1 MSKYVKESCPK
12 CRSEGRDTTGDNL
25 VRYEDGGARCFSCG
39 YQERKGAELA
49 PKSKLNISQVATY
62 PVGSNPSRMI
72 PDDITALYDIRVSVD
87 VTTGKPDTVYYPYYN
102 KEMYAAKCR
111 KIADKKFFWVGSPE
125 GLFGKQACTKP
136 SPILIVTEGEE
147 DTLAAKTILM
157 DSKYGVPKDYHVV
170 SVPNGAA
177 LDKIMTSEAAFFA
190 GYKKIFVVFDNDEP
204 GKKAAVEVADW
215 LSTLTAVHV
224 VTIPEEYGKDVSDL
238 LTSGNGEAFRN
249 ACLKAPLYEPE
260 GIVSG
265 SDISLESLLEPL
277 EEGYKIPF
285 TGMQDKL
292 HGLRK
297 SEIVTICA
305 GSGIGKSTMTR
316 ELAKSLIDQGC
327 TVAVVAL
334 EDQMSVA
341 AQALIAL
348 DMNIPLN
355 KFRFS
360 PPSYE
365 ETKPHYDRMVGNGKT
380 FFFKHFGGLNSE
392 NLINKLYYYARS
404 KRCDFIIL
412 DHLSMVISASNS
424 NNERKDIDSLM
435 TQLAKMV
442 VETGV
447 GLIQVVHLK
456 RTGGEKSFAKGG
468 EVELTD
474 LRGSAAL
481 EQLSW
486 AVVGM
491 ERDQQGDDS
500 DFSRIRILKNRTFGF
515 TGLCDT
521 VKYDT
526 KTGRMINV
534 VLDPTPDE
542 DSVHALLP

>member
-1 MSKYVKESCPK
+1 MSKYTKEACPK
-12 CRSEGRDTTGDNL
+12 CREEGRDTSGDNL

-39 YQERKGAELA
+39 HTERKGGDST
-49 PKSKLNISQVATY
+49 PKSKLTLSQVQTY
-62 PVGSNPSRMI
+62 PVGSNPTRQI
-72 PDDITALYDIRVSVD
+72 DGVVTELYDIRISVD
-87 VTTGKPDTVYYPYYN
+87 VTTGKADTVYYPYYS
-102 KEMYAAKCR
+102 KGMYAAKCR
-111 KIADKKFFWVGSPE
+111 KIAEKKFFWVGTPE
-125 GLFGKQACTKP
+125 GLFGKQTCTKP
-136 SPILIVTEGEE
+136 SPILILTEGEE
-147 DTLAAKTILM
+147 DALAAKTILM
-157 DSKYGVPKDYHVV
+157 DGKYGVPKDYHVC

-177 LDKIMTSEAAFFA
+177 LDKLLKLEASFFA
-190 GYKKIFVVFDNDEP
+190 GYKKVFVCFDNDEP
-204 GKKAAVEVADW
+204 GSHAAIDVADW
-215 LSTLTAVHV
+215 LSTLTAVHIV
-224 VTIPEEYGKDVSDL
+224 KIPEEYGKDVSDL
-238 LTSGNGEAFRN
+238 LTSGNGKAFRD

-316 ELAKSLIDQGC
+316 ELAKALIDQEC

-341 AQALIAL
+341 AQALVAL
-348 DMNIPLN
+348 DMNVPLN

-360 PPSYE
+360 PPTFE
-365 ETKPHYDRMVGNGKT
+365 EAKPHYDKMVNNGKT

-412 DHLSMVISASNS
+412 DHLSMVISASSS

-456 RTGGEKSFAKGG
+456 RTSSDKSFAKGG

-486 AVVGM
+486 AVIGM
-491 ERDQQGDDS
+491 ERDQQGEDS
-500 DFSRIRILKNRTFGF
+500 DFSRVRILKNRTFGF

-526 KTGRMINV
+526 STGRLINV

-542 DSVHALLP
+542 DSVDAILP

>member
-1 MSKYVKESCPK
+1 MSKYTKEPCPK
-12 CRSEGRDTTGDNL
+12 CREEGRDSSGDNL
-25 VRYEDGGARCFSCG
+25 VRYEAGNARCFSCG
-39 YQERKGAELA
+39 YVESKVSA
-49 PKSKLNISQVATY
+49 PRSKLTIEQVKTY
-62 PVGSNPSRMI
+62 PVGSNPTRKIS
-72 PDDITALYDIRVSVD
+72 DAITELYDIRVSVD
-87 VTTGKPDTVYYPYYN
+87 TTTGKIDTVYYPYYN
-102 KEMYAAKCR
+102 DEGMYAAKCR
-111 KIADKKFFWVGSPE
+111 KVVDKKFFWVNSPE
-125 GLFGKQACTKP
+125 GLFGKQAIEKP
-136 SPILIVTEGEE
+136 SPILIITEGEE
-147 DTLAAKTILM
+147 DALAAKTILS
-157 DSKYGVPKDYHVV
+157 DTAHGVPKEYHVV
-170 SVPNGAA
+170 SVPNGAS
-177 LDKIMTSEAAFFA
+177 LDKLITKEAAFFA
-190 GYKKIFVVFDNDEP
+190 GYKKVFVAFDNDEP

-215 LSTLTAVHV
+215 ISTLTATHV
-224 VTIPEEYGKDVSDL
+224 VEIPKELGKDVSDL
-238 LTSGNGEAFRN
+238 LTSGNGKAFRD

-265 SDISLESLLEPL
+265 FDITLDSLLQPL

-285 TGMQDKL
+285 VGMQEKL

-316 ELAKSLIDQGC
+316 ELAKSLIDQNC

-360 PPSYE
+360 PPPQE
-365 ETKPHYDRMVGNGKT
+365 EVKPHYDKMIANGKT
-380 FFFKHFGGLNSE
+380 YFFKHFGGLNSE

-424 NNERKDIDSLM
+424 MNERKDIDSLM

-447 GLIQVVHLK
+447 GLVQVVHLK
-456 RTGGEKSFAKGG
+456 RTGDGKSFAKGG

-526 KTGRMINV
+526 KTGRLINV
-534 VLDPTPDE
+534 VLDPSCEEEVLDA
-542 DSVHALLP
+542 VLP